1 MVAVDDLRL
10 FLTADDLDL
19 DAGLLLDALDDIRSV
34 EGVAHGR
41 GSASAEALY
50 VVDLHQLAIGLH
62 QPSEVLLLLGGELA
76 DREHVETEPQRD
88 TEQQAFIEHV
98 RLVVPFLDQ

>member
-41 GSASAEALY
+41 GRASAAAFH

-62 QPSEVLLLLGGELA
+62 QPSEILLLLGGEFA
-76 DREHVETEPQRD
+76 DREHVETEP
-88 TEQQAFIEHV
+88 
-98 RLVVPFLDQ
+98 